1 MDFKSELR
9 TVECGPCTWFNYC
22 SSFLW
27 FLHICRKGKE
37 QWTCSHVKLKELH
50 FLLFHFHI
58 LLSVCWELHKNRILS
73 VFLIMCTIGSVG
85 RVLAYSIGQY
95 VNRHSVNPQSK
106 VSRHISWL
114 SVEYRVLLS
123 IGWLSVNDLYFEH
136 QCIGQYRV
144 NGISVTCRWY
154 MLVWCRHNLKYYLLV
169 DK

>member
-1 MDFKSELR
+1 MGHALDSITVLHFYDFCIYVGREKNSEHVVMWNWR
-9 TVECGPCTWFNYC
+9 NFTFYC
-22 SSFLW
+22 STF
-27 FLHICRKGKE
+27 
-37 QWTCSHVKLKELH
+37 
-50 FLLFHFHI
+50 I

-123 IGWLSVNDLYFEH
+123 ISWLSVNDLYFEH

-154 MLVWCRHNLKYYLLV
+154 ILVWCQHNLKYLSTNKQPLLWILM
-169 DK
+169 